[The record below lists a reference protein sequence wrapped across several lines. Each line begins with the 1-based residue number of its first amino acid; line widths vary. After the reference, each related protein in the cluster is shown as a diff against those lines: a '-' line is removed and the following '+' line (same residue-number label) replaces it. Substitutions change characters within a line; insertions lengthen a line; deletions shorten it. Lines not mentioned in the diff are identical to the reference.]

1 MRHELHLHK
10 IGPINDCRLT
20 LDTFTIL
27 TGPQAN
33 GKSTVAKA
41 VYFFRSV
48 KQDIL
53 SIMMQGGPKAVTG
66 GISSVWHTVLKQR
79 MKDKFL
85 QLFGTSW
92 VMPSDMMMEYQYSS
106 KVSITVS
113 LDDDYNDPSRN
124 YIVIDFSKSIE
135 DYLAALGSHIFT
147 NITPAQKEYEE
158 KKLNELF
165 HDPYESVFIPAGR
178 NLLTLL
184 STQLNYIFT
193 SLEDSQLRN
202 IDYVTKRYTEL
213 ILRLKPVFAHG
224 MEGVANRMKGD
235 PTQAKKYERIRPALN
250 ILMDQAKEIMKSTY
264 RYVDGEE
271 RLYLSDDRYVKIN
284 LASSGQQEV
293 VWVFNL
299 LFYYLSED
307 KKIFLIIEEPESH
320 LYPESQRRISE
331 TLSLM
336 VNSGNS
342 VLVTTHSPYVLGTFN
357 YLLMAGQ
364 IAETY
369 QKEVKKKLRK
379 RLWLNAENTNAC
391 YIRNGGLTNGIS
403 DEDNLQLIK
412 NELIDGASTEINDM
426 SDYLLGFLYA
436 EGEAK
441 CPTI

>member
-135 DYLAALGSHIFT
+135 Y
-147 NITPAQKEYEE
+147 
-158 KKLNELF
+158 
-165 HDPYESVFIPAGR
+165 
-178 NLLTLL
+178 
-184 STQLNYIFT
+184 
-193 SLEDSQLRN
+193 
-202 IDYVTKRYTEL
+202 
-213 ILRLKPVFAHG
+213 
-224 MEGVANRMKGD
+224 
-235 PTQAKKYERIRPALN
+235 
-250 ILMDQAKEIMKSTY
+250 
-264 RYVDGEE
+264 
-271 RLYLSDDRYVKIN
+271 
-284 LASSGQQEV
+284 
-293 VWVFNL
+293 
-299 LFYYLSED
+299 
-307 KKIFLIIEEPESH
+307 
-320 LYPESQRRISE
+320 
-331 TLSLM
+331 
-336 VNSGNS
+336 
-342 VLVTTHSPYVLGTFN
+342 
-357 YLLMAGQ
+357 
-364 IAETY
+364 
-369 QKEVKKKLRK
+369 
-379 RLWLNAENTNAC
+379 
-391 YIRNGGLTNGIS
+391 
-403 DEDNLQLIK
+403 
-412 NELIDGASTEINDM
+412 
-426 SDYLLGFLYA
+426 
-436 EGEAK
+436 
-441 CPTI
+441 

>member
-135 DYLAALGSHIFT
+135 DYLEALGSHIFT

-235 PTQAKKYERIRPALN
+235 PTQTKKYVA
-250 ILMDQAKEIMKSTY
+250 A
-264 RYVDGEE
+264 
-271 RLYLSDDRYVKIN
+271 
-284 LASSGQQEV
+284 
-293 VWVFNL
+293 
-299 LFYYLSED
+299 
-307 KKIFLIIEEPESH
+307 
-320 LYPESQRRISE
+320 
-331 TLSLM
+331 
-336 VNSGNS
+336 
-342 VLVTTHSPYVLGTFN
+342 
-357 YLLMAGQ
+357 
-364 IAETY
+364 
-369 QKEVKKKLRK
+369 
-379 RLWLNAENTNAC
+379 
-391 YIRNGGLTNGIS
+391 
-403 DEDNLQLIK
+403 
-412 NELIDGASTEINDM
+412 
-426 SDYLLGFLYA
+426 
-436 EGEAK
+436 
-441 CPTI
+441 

>member
-1 MRHELHLHK
+1 M
-10 IGPINDCRLT
+10 
-20 LDTFTIL
+20 
-27 TGPQAN
+27 
-33 GKSTVAKA
+33 
-41 VYFFRSV
+41 
-48 KQDIL
+48 
-53 SIMMQGGPKAVTG
+53 
-66 GISSVWHTVLKQR
+66 
-79 MKDKFL
+79 
-85 QLFGTSW
+85 
-92 VMPSDMMMEYQYSS
+92 
-106 KVSITVS
+106 
-113 LDDDYNDPSRN
+113 
-124 YIVIDFSKSIE
+124 IDFSKSIE
-135 DYLAALGSHIFT
+135 DYLEALGSHIFT

-235 PTQAKKYERIRPALN
+235 PTQTKKYERIRPALN

-357 YLLMAGQ
+357 YLLSKRSEKETAQ
-364 IAETY
+364 AVVAE
-369 QKEVKKKLRK
+369 
-379 RLWLNAENTNAC
+379 C
-391 YIRNGGLTNGIS
+391 
-403 DEDNLQLIK
+403 
-412 NELIDGASTEINDM
+412 
-426 SDYLLGFLYA
+426 
-436 EGEAK
+436 
-441 CPTI
+441 

>member
-1 MRHELHLHK
+1 MDHELHLHR

-53 SIMMQGGPKAVTG
+53 SIMMQGGPKVVTG
-66 GISSVWHTVLKQR
+66 GGSSAWRTVLKQR

-92 VMPSDMMMEYQYSS
+92 VMPADMKMEYQYSS
-106 KVSITVS
+106 KVTITVS
-113 LDDDYNDPSRN
+113 LEEDCNDPSRN
-124 YIVIDFSKSIE
+124 YIVVDFSKSIE
-135 DYLAALGSHIFT
+135 SYLDALGSHIFT

-165 HDPYESVFIPAGR
+165 NDPFEPVFIPAGR

-202 IDYVTKRYTEL
+202 IDYVTKKYTEL
-213 ILRLKPVFAHG
+213 ILRLKPVFTHG
-224 MEGVANRMKGD
+224 MEGIANHMKDD
-235 PTQAKKYERIRPALN
+235 PTQSKKYERVRPALN
-250 ILMDQAKEIMKSTY
+250 ILMDHAKEIMKSTY

-271 RLYLSDDRYVKIN
+271 RLYLSDDRYIKIN

-299 LFYYLSED
+299 LFYYLSEE

-331 TLSLM
+331 TLSL
-336 VNSGNS
+336 VAYSGNS

-364 IAETY
+364 VAESY
-369 QKEVKKKLRK
+369 QKEVAKKLRK
-379 RLWLNAENTNAC
+379 RLWLKAENTNAA
-391 YIRNGGLTNGIS
+391 YIHNGELANGIS
-403 DEDNLQLIK
+403 DEDNLRLIK

-426 SDYLLGFLYA
+426 SDCLLSFLYA
-436 EGEAK
+436 GGEER

>member
-1 MRHELHLHK
+1 MSHELHLHK

-20 LDTFTIL
+20 LDSFTIL

-33 GKSTVAKA
+33 GKSTAAKA

-53 SIMMQGGPKAVTG
+53 SIMMQGGPNAVTG
-66 GISSVWHTVLKQR
+66 DKASTWSTVLKQR

-92 VMPSDMMMEYQYSS
+92 VMPSDMRMEYQYS
-106 KVSITVS
+106 KNVSITVS
-113 LDDDYNDPSRN
+113 LEDDFNDSSKN
-124 YIVIDFSKSIE
+124 YIVIGFSNSIE
-135 DYLAALGSHIFT
+135 SYLEALSSHIFT
-147 NITPAQKEYEE
+147 NITPAQKEHEE

-165 HDPYESVFIPAGR
+165 DDPFEPVFIPAGR

-224 MEGVANRMKGD
+224 MEGIANRMKDD
-235 PTQAKKYERIRPALN
+235 PTQSKKYERIRPALN
-250 ILMDQAKEIMKSTY
+250 VLMDQAKEIMQSTY

-307 KKIFLIIEEPESH
+307 KKIFLIIEEPES
-320 LYPESQRRISE
+320 P
-331 TLSLM
+331 
-336 VNSGNS
+336 
-342 VLVTTHSPYVLGTFN
+342 
-357 YLLMAGQ
+357 
-364 IAETY
+364 
-369 QKEVKKKLRK
+369 
-379 RLWLNAENTNAC
+379 
-391 YIRNGGLTNGIS
+391 
-403 DEDNLQLIK
+403 
-412 NELIDGASTEINDM
+412 
-426 SDYLLGFLYA
+426 
-436 EGEAK
+436 
-441 CPTI
+441 

>member
-1 MRHELHLHK
+1 MSHELHLHK

-20 LDTFTIL
+20 LDTFTVL

-53 SIMMQGGPKAVTG
+53 NIMMQGGPKAVTG
-66 GISSVWHTVLKQR
+66 GSSSALNTVLKQR

-92 VMPSDMMMEYQYSS
+92 VMPADMKMEYLYNS

-113 LDDDYNDPSRN
+113 LDDDCNDPSRN
-124 YIVIDFSKSIE
+124 YIVIDFSESIE
-135 DYLAALGSHIFT
+135 SYLEELDSHIFT
-147 NITPAQKEYEE
+147 NITPVQKEYEE
-158 KKLNELF
+158 RKLNELF
-165 HDPYESVFIPAGR
+165 NDPYEPVFIPAGR

-202 IDYVTKRYTEL
+202 IDYATKRYTEL
-213 ILRLKPVFAHG
+213 ILRLKPVFTHG
-224 MEGVANRMKGD
+224 MEGVAKRMKDD

-250 ILMDQAKEIMKSTY
+250 ILMDQAKEIMKSAY

-271 RLYLSDDRYVKIN
+271 RLYLSDNRYVKIN

-307 KKIFLIIEEPESH
+307 KKTFLIIEEPESH

-336 VNSGNS
+336 ADSGNS

-357 YLLMAGQ
+357 YLLMASQ
-364 IAETY
+364 VAESY
-369 QKEVKKKLRK
+369 QKEVTRKLRK
-379 RLWLNAENTNAC
+379 RLWLKAENTNAC
-391 YIRNGGLTNGIS
+391 YIRDGKLTNGIS
-403 DEDNLQLIK
+403 AEDNLRLIK
-412 NELIDGASTEINDM
+412 NELIDGASTEINAM

-436 EGEAK
+436 EGEER
-441 CPTI
+441 CPTM

>member
-1 MRHELHLHK
+1 MK
-10 IGPINDCRLT
+10 GRL
-20 LDTFTIL
+20 LREVR
-27 TGPQAN
+27 AN
-33 GKSTVAKA
+33 
-41 VYFFRSV
+41 
-48 KQDIL
+48 
-53 SIMMQGGPKAVTG
+53 
-66 GISSVWHTVLKQR
+66 
-79 MKDKFL
+79 FL
-85 QLFGTSW
+85 QIFGSTWCMSN
-92 VMPSDMMMEYQYSS
+92 DMQLQYYYTEDVSI
-106 KVSITVS
+106 KVSLKEDQIS
-113 LDDDYNDPSRN
+113 PN
-124 YIVIDFSKSIE
+124 YIWIEFSKSLLDFLNHIE
-135 DYLAALGSHIFT
+135 QEIKGKLIYTDISFFS
-147 NITPAQKEYEE
+147 EE
-158 KKLNELF
+158 IDRFFE
-165 HDPYESVFIPAGR
+165 DDEEIVYVPAGR
-178 NLLTLL
+178 SMITLL

-224 MEGVANRMKGD
+224 MEGIANHMKND

-250 ILMDQAKEIMKSTY
+250 ILMDQAKEIMNSTY

-331 TLSLM
+331 TLSL
-336 VNSGNS
+336 VADSGNS
-342 VLVTTHSPYVLGTFN
+342 ALVTTHSPYVLGTFN

-364 IAETY
+364 VAESH
-369 QKEVKKKLRK
+369 QKEVAKKLRK
-379 RLWLNAENTNAC
+379 RLWLEAENVNAC
-391 YIRNGGLTNGIS
+391 YIRDGELTNGIS
-403 DEDNLQLIK
+403 DEDNLRLIK

-436 EGEAK
+436 EGDK
-441 CPTI
+441 

>member
-1 MRHELHLHK
+1 MSHELHLHK
-10 IGPINDCRLT
+10 IGPIKDCRLT

-66 GISSVWHTVLKQR
+66 GSSSAWHTVLKQR

-92 VMPSDMMMEYQYSS
+92 VMPSDMKMEYQYSD
-106 KVSITVS
+106 KVAITVS
-113 LDDDYNDPSRN
+113 LEEDSNDPTRN
-124 YIVIDFSKSIE
+124 YIVIDFSESIE
-135 DYLAALGSHIFT
+135 NYLEALSSHIFA
-147 NITPAQKEYEE
+147 NITPAQKEHEE

-165 HDPYESVFIPAGR
+165 NDPFEPVFIPAGR

-224 MEGVANRMKGD
+224 MEGIANHMKND

-250 ILMDQAKEIMKSTY
+250 ILMDQAKEIMNSTY

-331 TLSLM
+331 TLSL
-336 VNSGNS
+336 VADSGNS
-342 VLVTTHSPYVLGTFN
+342 ALVTTHSPYVLGTLN

-364 IAETY
+364 VAESH
-369 QKEVKKKLRK
+369 QKEVAKKLRK
-379 RLWLNAENTNAC
+379 RLWLEAENVNAC
-391 YIRNGGLTNGIS
+391 YIRDGELTNGIS
-403 DEDNLQLIK
+403 DEDNLRLIK

-436 EGEAK
+436 EGDK
-441 CPTI
+441 

>member
-1 MRHELHLHK
+1 MSHELHLHK

-20 LDTFTIL
+20 LDSFTIL

-33 GKSTVAKA
+33 GKSTAAKA

-53 SIMMQGGPKAVTG
+53 SIMMQGGPNAVTG
-66 GISSVWHTVLKQR
+66 DKASTWSTVLKQR

-92 VMPSDMMMEYQYSS
+92 VMPSDMRMEYQYS
-106 KVSITVS
+106 KDVSITVS
-113 LDDDYNDPSRN
+113 LEDDFNDSSKN
-124 YIVIDFSKSIE
+124 YIVIGFSNSIE
-135 DYLAALGSHIFT
+135 SYLEALSLHIFT
-147 NITPAQKEYEE
+147 NITPAQKEHEE

-165 HDPYESVFIPAGR
+165 DDPFEPVFIPAGR

-224 MEGVANRMKGD
+224 MEGIADRMKDD
-235 PTQAKKYERIRPALN
+235 PTQSKKYERIRPALN
-250 ILMDQAKEIMKSTY
+250 VLMDQAKEIMQSTY

-336 VNSGNS
+336 ADSGNS
-342 VLVTTHSPYVLGTFN
+342 VFVTTHSPYVLGTFN

-364 IAETY
+364 ITEDHQEEVAE
-369 QKEVKKKLRK
+369 KLDK
-379 RLWLNAENTNAC
+379 RLWLKAGNVNAH
-391 YIRNGGLTNGIS
+391 YISDGKLTDGIS
-403 DEDNLQLIK
+403 DEDGLRLIR
-412 NELIDGASTEINDM
+412 NELIDGASSEINDM

-436 EGEAK
+436 EGDK
-441 CPTI
+441 

>member
-1 MRHELHLHK
+1 MSHELHLHK

-20 LDTFTIL
+20 LDTFTVL

-53 SIMMQGGPKAVTG
+53 NIMMQGGPKAVTG
-66 GISSVWHTVLKQR
+66 GSSSALNTVLKQR

-92 VMPSDMMMEYQYSS
+92 VMPADMKMEYLYNS

-113 LDDDYNDPSRN
+113 LDDDCNDPSRN
-124 YIVIDFSKSIE
+124 YIVIDFSESIE
-135 DYLAALGSHIFT
+135 SYLEELDSHIFT

-158 KKLNELF
+158 RKLNELF
-165 HDPYESVFIPAGR
+165 NDPYEPVFIPAGR

-202 IDYVTKRYTEL
+202 IDYATKRYTEL
-213 ILRLKPVFAHG
+213 ILRLKPVFTHG
-224 MEGVANRMKGD
+224 MEGVAKRMKDD

-250 ILMDQAKEIMKSTY
+250 ILMDQAKEIMKSAY

-271 RLYLSDDRYVKIN
+271 RLYLSDNRYVKIN

-307 KKIFLIIEEPESH
+307 KKAFLIIEEPESH

-336 VNSGNS
+336 ADSGNS

-357 YLLMAGQ
+357 YLLMASQ
-364 IAETY
+364 VAESY
-369 QKEVKKKLRK
+369 QKEVTRKLRK
-379 RLWLNAENTNAC
+379 RLWLKAENTNAC
-391 YIRNGGLTNGIS
+391 YIRDGKLTNGIS
-403 DEDNLQLIK
+403 AEDNLRLIK
-412 NELIDGASTEINDM
+412 NELIDGASTEINAM

-436 EGEAK
+436 EGEER
-441 CPTI
+441 CPTM

>member
-1 MRHELHLHK
+1 MGHELHLHK

-20 LDTFTIL
+20 LANFTIL

-53 SIMMQGGPKAVTG
+53 NIMMQGGPQAVTG
-66 GISSVWHTVLKQR
+66 EGSSAWRIVLKQR

-92 VMPSDMMMEYQYSS
+92 IMPSDMKMEYQYSRS
-106 KVSITVS
+106 VAITVS
-113 LDDDYNDPSRN
+113 LEDDCSDPSRN
-124 YIVIDFSKSIE
+124 YIVVDFSKSIE
-135 DYLAALGSHIFT
+135 SYLAALGTHIFT

-165 HDPYESVFIPAGR
+165 NDPFEPVFIPAGR

-213 ILRLKPVFAHG
+213 ILRLKPAFTHG
-224 MEGVANRMKGD
+224 MDGIAKHMKDD
-235 PTQAKKYERIRPALN
+235 PTQSKKYERIRPALN

-299 LFYYLSED
+299 LFYYLSEE

-331 TLSLM
+331 TLSL
-336 VNSGNS
+336 VADSGNS

-364 IAETY
+364 VAESY
-369 QKEVKKKLRK
+369 QKEVSKKLRK
-379 RLWLNAENTNAC
+379 RLWLKAENTNAS
-391 YIRNGGLTNGIS
+391 YIRNGELANGIS
-403 DEDNLQLIK
+403 DEDNLRLIK
-412 NELIDGASTEINDM
+412 NELIDGASVEINDI
-426 SDYLLGFLYA
+426 SDYLLGFLYS
-436 EGEAK
+436 EGDK
-441 CPTI
+441 

>member
-1 MRHELHLHK
+1 MSHELHLHK

-66 GISSVWHTVLKQR
+66 GNSSAWHTVLKQR

-92 VMPSDMMMEYQYSS
+92 VMPSDMKMEYQYSS
-106 KVSITVS
+106 EASITVS
-113 LDDDYNDPSRN
+113 LDVDFNDFSRN
-124 YIVIDFSKSIE
+124 YIVIDFSESIE
-135 DYLAALGSHIFT
+135 NYLGALGSHIFT
-147 NITPAQKEYEE
+147 NMTPAQKEHEE
-158 KKLNELF
+158 RSLNRLF
-165 HDPYESVFIPAGR
+165 NDPFEPVFIPAGR

-224 MEGVANRMKGD
+224 MEGIVSHMKDD
-235 PTQAKKYERIRPALN
+235 PTQSKKYERIRPALN
-250 ILMDQAKEIMKSTY
+250 ILMDQAKEIMKSAY

-271 RLYLSDDRYVKIN
+271 RLYLSDNRYVKIN

-293 VWVFNL
+293 VWIFNL
-299 LFYYLSED
+299 LFYYLSEE
-307 KKIFLIIEEPESH
+307 KKIFLVIEEPESH

-336 VNSGNS
+336 ADSGNS

-364 IAETY
+364 VSESH
-369 QKEVKKKLRK
+369 QEEVKRKLRK

-391 YIRNGGLTNGIS
+391 YIRDGELTKGIS
-403 DEDNLQLIK
+403 DEDNFRLIK

-426 SDYLLGFLYA
+426 NDYLLSFLYA
-436 EGEAK
+436 EGE
-441 CPTI
+441 

>member
-1 MRHELHLHK
+1 MSHELHLHK

-20 LDTFTIL
+20 LDTFTVL

-53 SIMMQGGPKAVTG
+53 NIMMQGGPKAVTG
-66 GISSVWHTVLKQR
+66 GSSSALNTVLKQR

-92 VMPSDMMMEYQYSS
+92 VMPADMKMEYLYNS
-106 KVSITVS
+106 KISITVS
-113 LDDDYNDPSRN
+113 LDDDCNDPSRN
-124 YIVIDFSKSIE
+124 YIVIDFSESIE
-135 DYLAALGSHIFT
+135 SYLEELDSHIFT
-147 NITPAQKEYEE
+147 NIAPAQKEHEE
-158 KKLNELF
+158 RKLNELF
-165 HDPYESVFIPAGR
+165 NDPYESVFIPAGR

-202 IDYVTKRYTEL
+202 IDYATKRYTEL
-213 ILRLKPVFAHG
+213 ILRLKPVFTHG
-224 MEGVANRMKGD
+224 MEGVAKRMKDD

-250 ILMDQAKEIMKSTY
+250 ILMDQAKEIMKSAY

-271 RLYLSDDRYVKIN
+271 RLYLSDNRYVKIN

-336 VNSGNS
+336 ADSGNS

-357 YLLMAGQ
+357 YLLMASQ
-364 IAETY
+364 VAESY
-369 QKEVKKKLRK
+369 QKEVTRKLRK
-379 RLWLNAENTNAC
+379 RLWLKAENTNAC
-391 YIRNGGLTNGIS
+391 YIRDGKLTNGIS
-403 DEDNLQLIK
+403 TEDNLRLIK
-412 NELIDGASTEINDM
+412 NELIDGASTEINAM

-436 EGEAK
+436 EGEAR
-441 CPTI
+441 CHTM